1 MYLKIYMTKR
11 IRDLYR
17 SQIEK
22 LGKWAQKRFFG
33 LFLFNVIIM
42 VLIILRSAGYFDP
55 FFPLTINFIVFFS
68 FILAILLL
76 NVKSNVIFY
85 VSYIFWL
92 IAAGLR
98 MLNIDVWA
106 ERTSI
111 YTFQA
116 LLVGLVL
123 FLIEIVSAK
132 KRNSTS

>member
-1 MYLKIYMTKR
+1 MTKK
-11 IRDLYR
+11 IKSLYQA
-17 SQIEK
+17 QIKK

-42 VLIILRSAGYFDP
+42 ILIILRSAGYFAP
-55 FFPLTINFIVFFS
+55 FFPLTINFVVFFS

-76 NVKSNVIFY
+76 NLRSQALFIIAL
-85 VSYIFWL
+85 IFWIL
-92 IAAGLR
+92 AAFLKVA
-98 MLNIDVWA
+98 NIDVWA

-123 FLIEIVSAK
+123 FLFEIISD
-132 KRNSTS
+132 KRKDSIF